1 MTTETTTYPVVLAT
15 DENYAAPCGV
25 VMESLLQNTDAPS
38 KFAFFI
44 FGSDLSVET
53 QEKLWSVADCHGA
66 TIDVRTPN
74 MERLNNLPLREG
86 FSADAYNK
94 LYAPNE
100 LQEFEK
106 VLYLDCDVLVE
117 RDVRSLFATDL
128 GDHLAAAVPNG
139 PAPFIAEF
147 NKKHGFPSDAPVFNT
162 GVLLVDPERWARER
176 VAERVAEWI
185 ANNSDQLIYRDQDG
199 INVVL
204 NGAIKSL
211 SPQWNM
217 EARHYREWW
226 MGISEWWPQE
236 AEGRD
241 LIVHY
246 TGARKPWRQWVYVPR
261 LRAYHSCL
269 DRTPFSSQ
277 KSMSQSPL
285 SSKIRRLVGWGQL
298 LLEAGRVRAGR
309 FKQRVFETE

>member
-1 MTTETTTYPVVLAT
+1 MTTYPVVLVT

-25 VMESLLQNTDAPS
+25 VMESLLRNTGAPS

-44 FGSDLSVET
+44 FGSDLSTET
-53 QEKLWSVADCHGA
+53 EENLRAVAERHGA
-66 TIDVRTPN
+66 SLDIRNPD
-74 MERLNNLPLREG
+74 MERFADLPLREG

-128 GDHLAAAVPNG
+128 DDCPAAAVPNG

-147 NKKHGFPSDAPVFNT
+147 NERHGFPSDAPVFNT
-162 GVLLVDPERWARER
+162 GVLLIDPERWAREQ
-176 VAERVAEWI
+176 VAERVTNWI
-185 ANNSDQLIYRDQDG
+185 AENKEQLIYRDQDG

-217 EARHYREWW
+217 EARHYREQWMRISDWW
-226 MGISEWWPQE
+226 RRE
-236 AEGRD
+236 AKGNR

-246 TGARKPWRQWVYVPR
+246 TGDRKPWRRWVYVPR
-261 LRAYHSCL
+261 LRAYRSYL
-269 DRTPFSSQ
+269 ARTPFSSQ
-277 KSMSQSPL
+277 ESMSQSSV
-285 SSKIRRLVGWGQL
+285 SSRIHRLAGWGKL
-298 LLEAGRVRAGR
+298 LIETSRVRAGR
-309 FKQRVFETE
+309 LKRRVFETE